1 MPRERVTSAA
11 NSPWSPAS
19 LSRHPRRRS
28 RRILDPPT
36 GLLPVSPQRVEDGA
50 APGPDLDVAVLGQLS
65 EPPVGLGDRQRGPRC
80 GRSGRDLTALPD
92 RLQQFPLPLLLGD
105 PDRPTFTKSSY
116 TTREQPERRESDP
129 EVSGEDPPQR
139 TPQAKAPRAQ
149 PRSSPQG
156 SSSPRRAPKTHAR
169 QRAATNHT
177 SFHVPRKTRHTSRA
191 PLSSFM
197 SVLTY
202 GTLRD
207 GG

>member
-1 MPRERVTSAA
+1 MRPASVTSAA

-105 PDRPTFTKSSY
+105 PDRPTFTKSAA
-116 TTREQPERRESDP
+116 EILA
-129 EVSGEDPPQR
+129 SGLIF
-139 TPQAKAPRAQ
+139 
-149 PRSSPQG
+149 S
-156 SSSPRRAPKTHAR
+156 
-169 QRAATNHT
+169 
-177 SFHVPRKTRHTSRA
+177 TSRPKNSRPPA
-191 PLSSFM
+191 CRHKPHLIPRP
-197 SVLTY
+197 T
-202 GTLRD
+202 
-207 GG
+207 